1 MRKSALAPERGGRM
15 AVFSDFNAC
24 ADQDNADND
33 DWDITWSEF
42 ALATIGILCLGVAAT
57 LFSI

>member
-1 MRKSALAPERGGRM
+1 M